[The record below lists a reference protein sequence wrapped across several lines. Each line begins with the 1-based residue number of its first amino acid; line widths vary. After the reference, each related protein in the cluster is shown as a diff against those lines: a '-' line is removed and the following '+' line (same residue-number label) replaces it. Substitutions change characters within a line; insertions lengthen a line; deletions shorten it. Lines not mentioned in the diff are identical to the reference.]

1 MNTKSLL
8 LSAAVAAAAGFGASP
23 TALAQDVKIQPRA
36 SKITTAAPEA
46 KKSPM
51 NSTSLLTED
60 GYARIVY
67 SQPMLR
73 GRQML
78 GSEVDYGKV
87 WRFGANEATELF
99 LTEELEIGEDTEL
112 PAGAYAIF
120 CIPSADSWTLIFNR
134 GLGEWGAYNYDESL
148 DVARVTLPV
157 QRSDE
162 AFEAFTIYFEDVPDA
177 ESDKLVMAWGNS
189 KVEAMVEF
197 DD

>member
-1 MNTKSLL
+1 MNTKTLL
-8 LSAAVAAAAGFGASP
+8 LSAAVVGFGASP
-23 TALAQDVKIQPRA
+23 TLLRAQDVKVQPRA
-36 SKITTAAPEA
+36 SNLTTAAPIA

-51 NSTSLLTED
+51 NSTSLRTED

-78 GSEVDYGKV
+78 GEEVAYGQV
-87 WRFGANEATELF
+87 WRLGANEATELF
-99 LTEELEIGEDTEL
+99 LTEELEIAEAEL
-112 PAGAYAIF
+112 PAGAYAVF
-120 CIPSADSWTLIFNR
+120 AIPSAESWTLIFNR

-157 QRSDE
+157 QTGDE
-162 AFEAFTIYFEDVPDA
+162 AYEAFTIYFEDVPDSD
-177 ESDKLVMAWGNS
+177 EDKLVMAWGGNR
-189 KVEAMVEF
+189 VEATVEF

>member
-51 NSTSLLTED
+51 NSTSLLTKD

-99 LTEELEIGEDTEL
+99 LTVELEIGEDTEL
-112 PAGAYAIF
+112 QAGAYAIF

>member
-1 MNTKSLL
+1 MNTKAL
-8 LSAAVAAAAGFGASP
+8 LSALAVTVVGFGASP
-23 TALAQDVKIQPRA
+23 ALHAQDVAIQPRA
-36 SKITTAAPEA
+36 SNVTTTAPQP

-51 NSTSLLTED
+51 NSTSLRTKD

-78 GSEVDYGKV
+78 GEEVAYGQV
-87 WRFGANEATELF
+87 WRLGANEATELF
-99 LTEELEIGEDTEL
+99 LTEELEIAEAEL
-112 PAGAYAIF
+112 PAGAYAVF
-120 CIPSADSWTLIFNR
+120 AIPSAESWTLIFNR

-157 QRSDE
+157 QTGDE
-162 AFEAFTIYFEDVPDA
+162 AYEAFTIYFEDVPDSD
-177 ESDKLVMAWGNS
+177 EDKLVMAWGSNR
-189 KVEAMVEF
+189 VEATVEF